1 MLKVIKK
8 DNSVEQFD
16 AEKIISA
23 VTKAAFRCDKVI
35 DADHLAQIAD
45 EVRARLLTREA
56 VTVAELHELVIG
68 VLAFLQYKDVA
79 DAYAEYRYYK
89 QTYAK
94 TFEQLRQDADDVLR
108 LGDRENANFD
118 SSLVSTKGSLIKG
131 YLTKSLY
138 KQFYLS
144 GKEKELIERGDIYI
158 HDLRDMILGCINCCL
173 FDIGH
178 ILKGG
183 FEMSNVQYS
192 EPKTVLSALQV
203 IGDITLVATAQQF
216 GGFTLPELD
225 KVLLPYVLKS
235 EKAAVEKYMSM
246 GIEESRAIEYA
257 GKDVVRELEQGFQSL
272 ELKLNTVPCSRGD
285 FAFTTITFGQWNV
298 NAYDEREKGWLYT
311 IGKIM
316 LQVRRNGHGKDHK
329 PVVFPK
335 LVFLYDADQIAA
347 DPFSAGIF
355 EEAARTSAQ
364 CMYPDYLSLSSK
376 HGSVSEIYQ
385 KYGVITSPM
394 GCRAFLSLWCNEKGE
409 AVTVGRCNIGAVSL
423 NLPIIVRLAQLQD
436 PDNWQVSFWTL
447 LDERLE
453 IIRSFFKKR
462 FDIVRNQK
470 CSSNP
475 LAFTQGGLYEGTKN
489 PDDIVG
495 DLVRYMTASFGI
507 TALDEVTYLWT
518 GKRLV
523 DEGGTISAQI
533 LRHLKQKLAQFKD
546 EDGYLYA
553 IYGTPAESL
562 CATQARQYDRFC
574 QSMGI
579 DNVFAHTEHYSPE
592 YFTNSF
598 HVNVTEAITPFQK
611 QDCEFTDFHLCEGG
625 HIQYV
630 RLDNPENLEAVKA
643 MIARGMSKGFYQG
656 VNFDSAYCGDCGE
669 HSTNVL
675 FECPHCGSSNLS
687 VISRVCGYL
696 GYSNVNGMSRM
707 NDGKMAEIQNRVS
720 M

>member
-1 MLKVIKK
+1 MFKVIKK
-8 DNSVEQFD
+8 DNSLEEFEPKKIVD
-16 AEKIISA
+16 AIQ
-23 VTKAAFRCDKVI
+23 KAAFRCDKVI
-35 DADHLAQIAD
+35 DAQAMFAMAESI
-45 EVRARLLTREA
+45 RSRLETRKK
-56 VTVAELHELVIG
+56 VPVAELHELVIAT
-68 VLAFLQYKDVA
+68 LASAGYKDVA
-79 DAYAEYRYYK
+79 DSYAEYRYYK
-89 QTYAK
+89 NNYAK

-173 FDIGH
+173 FDIGA

-183 FEMSNVQYS
+183 FEMSNVVYT

-203 IGDITLVATAQQF
+203 VGDITLVATAQQF
-216 GGFTLPELD
+216 GGFTLAELD
-225 KVLLPYVLKS
+225 KVLLPYVMKS
-235 EKAAVEKYMSM
+235 LDASLEKYREL
-246 GIEESRAIEYA
+246 GLPEDKVQAQA
-257 GKDVVRELEQGFQSL
+257 DKDVIRELEQGFQSL

-298 NAYDEREKGWLYT
+298 KDYSEIERKWLSRLNQ
-311 IGKIM
+311 IM
-316 LQVRRNGHGKDHK
+316 LSVRRGGHGPDHK

-335 LVFLYDADQIAA
+335 LVYLYDAEQIRADKYSSELFDAA
-347 DPFSAGIF
+347 V
-355 EEAARTSAQ
+355 RTSSE

-376 HGSVSEIYQ
+376 YGTVSRLFQEQ
-385 KYGVITSPM
+385 GVITSPM
-394 GCRAFLSLWCNEKGE
+394 GCRAYLSPWANEAGRY
-409 AVTVGRCNIGAVSL
+409 VTIGRCNIGAVSL
-423 NLPIIVRLAQLQD
+423 NLPIIIRLTQLEH
-436 PDNWQVSFWTL
+436 PDNWRTAFWSV

-453 IIRSFFKKR
+453 VIRDFFKKR
-462 FDIVRNQK
+462 YDIIRRQK

-475 LAFTQGGLYEGTKN
+475 LAFTQGGFYEGTKD
-489 PDDIVG
+489 PDAEVG

-507 TALDEVTYLWT
+507 TALDESTYLWT
-518 GKRLV
+518 GKRLLE
-523 DEGGTISAQI
+523 EGGQFSEEV
-533 LRHLKQKLAQFKD
+533 LRHLQAKINEYKK
-546 EDGYLYA
+546 EDGHLYA

-562 CATQARQYDRFC
+562 CATQAKQYDAFC
-574 QSMGI
+574 RAHGV
-579 DNVFAHTEHYSPE
+579 DNVFKHAAHYSPE

-598 HVNVTEAITPFQK
+598 HVNVTEEITPFEK
-611 QDCEFTDFHLCEGG
+611 QGHEFADFHLCEGG

-630 RLDNPENLEAVKA
+630 RLDNPENLDAVKA
-643 MIARGMSKGFYQG
+643 VVERGMEMGFYQG
-656 VNFDSAYCGDCGE
+656 VNFDSAYCNHCGA

-675 FECPHCGSSNLS
+675 LQCPKCGSRDLS

-696 GYSNVNGMSRM
+696 GYSNVNGISRM
-707 NDGKMAEIQNRVS
+707 NEGKMAEIHNRKS